1 MYPYFDNGTWESYL
15 DGTEY
20 YTSGMTNGGTTL
32 ERSGAQAHGG
42 SFSGKLRLPGPNGIS
57 SESNLS
63 ILRGDNFLVPGVP
76 RVIGGLTPLARY
88 RFACWVFVDPT
99 SPIASDNA
107 HISVGP
113 LPNGATVNP
122 TSGPMIGIQ
131 FTTVLAAKGTWVQI
145 YYDFI
150 QQPSGSGFDW
160 VMLKLWTSSSSG
172 NGYGNTIPKTGSV
185 NIGGFM
191 YIDDITITPLAAPC
205 DLAFGT
211 PAYTKTDETAP
222 GANDGTATI
231 LADNTTPGSPYTP
244 RFSVDGGPYQLSNLF
259 TGLAP
264 GTHTFSVN
272 DDRETCVITV
282 DVLILAADEPE
293 PPPPPPPA
301 GTLSINLKPI
311 NSYNH
316 IAWFATAG
324 KINFAT
330 IACTNFH
337 WDLPKAYRKRM
348 AQDRPHKHRPVVINN
363 EQFSFYINFD
373 ADFSYA
379 NFSSLR
385 LDLIS
390 DTGLVQS
397 GIGTL
402 QRVFQDD
409 GVHYFIYASVT
420 LVGVALGNYRLA
432 VTDTSTTNP
441 FDVLFV
447 SNEIMVMAHA
457 DDSIFDD
464 ELGAEIY
471 TARFQWRSSMSI
483 YRYLYAKIPDYF
495 NELRL
500 MVNVMTE
507 ELSGKIEQYRAST
520 TGKLRNTSYDLD
532 LFYEFETYYFDDI
545 GHRAMYVHQVNDQIL
560 INGKAF
566 LVKEIYKVQWRPER
580 NVNKGTIQL
589 FEQAFSTANRYGR
602 PNDFELQDPVILGD
616 NGQPLLI

>member
-1 MYPYFDNGTWESYL
+1 
-15 DGTEY
+15 
-20 YTSGMTNGGTTL
+20 
-32 ERSGAQAHGG
+32 
-42 SFSGKLRLPGPNGIS
+42 
-57 SESNLS
+57 
-63 ILRGDNFLVPGVP
+63 
-76 RVIGGLTPLARY
+76 
-88 RFACWVFVDPT
+88 
-99 SPIASDNA
+99 
-107 HISVGP
+107 
-113 LPNGATVNP
+113 
-122 TSGPMIGIQ
+122 
-131 FTTVLAAKGTWVQI
+131 
-145 YYDFI
+145 
-150 QQPSGSGFDW
+150 
-160 VMLKLWTSSSSG
+160 
-172 NGYGNTIPKTGSV
+172 
-185 NIGGFM
+185 
-191 YIDDITITPLAAPC
+191 
-205 DLAFGT
+205 
-211 PAYTKTDETAP
+211 
-222 GANDGTATI
+222 
-231 LADNTTPGSPYTP
+231 
-244 RFSVDGGPYQLSNLF
+244 
-259 TGLAP
+259 
-264 GTHTFSVN
+264 
-272 DDRETCVITV
+272 
-282 DVLILAADEPE
+282 
-293 PPPPPPPA
+293 
-301 GTLSINLKPI
+301 
-311 NSYNH
+311 
-316 IAWFATAG
+316 
-324 KINFAT
+324 
-330 IACTNFH
+330 
-337 WDLPKAYRKRM
+337 
-348 AQDRPHKHRPVVINN
+348 
-363 EQFSFYINFD
+363 
-373 ADFSYA
+373 
-379 NFSSLR
+379 
-385 LDLIS
+385 
-390 DTGLVQS
+390 
-397 GIGTL
+397 
-402 QRVFQDD
+402 
-409 GVHYFIYASVT
+409 VHYFIYASVT